1 MEVSKKEVKPYVP
14 VPPYPLRVPNE
25 KMDRSLANFIDTL
38 KKLHVNMPFLEVL
51 SQMPKYA
58 KFSKFLKSENWMI
71 GINESAAFSGVPEK
85 KINHFSSVYSLFV

>member
-58 KFSKFLKSENWMI
+58 KFLKFLKSENWMI
-71 GINESAAFSGVPEK
+71 GEPLRSLKSVVPLSRGSC
-85 KINHFSSVYSLFV
+85 HRS